1 MLLGQRLLRSFLGD
15 EVGHALEDD
24 QLLED
29 VGGLLLH
36 LADGLHGA
44 VLHAQDSGGG
54 LSADLLG
61 IAAGQQLEAGGA
73 EQGADSK
80 LQFVFSKKPGIS
92 EKSLPES
99 CAGRCIRCTINIV

>member
-1 MLLGQRLLRSFLGD
+1 MLLGQRLLRPFLGD

-44 VLHAQDSGGG
+44 VLHAQDSS
-54 LSADLLG
+54 LKPAKLNRVP
-61 IAAGQQLEAGGA
+61 AANY
-73 EQGADSK
+73 
-80 LQFVFSKKPGIS
+80 
-92 EKSLPES
+92 SLYFQTNREFRRNLCQS
-99 CAGRCIRCTINIV
+99 LAKDAASVVQ